1 MASCDVASS
10 ICQALNTGGGQKHGG
25 NAPAWAVGPGMQ
37 LEIFRAPALISIY
50 PSLGALGGGGVVW
63 ARSADLVVEGGL
75 SLGGGDTK
83 TIPPAKSSTACKT
96 SYLRDITTY
105 DRARLMPR
113 HPPHSTTST
122 TFNHIHH
129 IHHMQSVVP

>member
-1 MASCDVASS
+1 MPGPRS
-10 ICQALNTGGGQKHGG
+10 G

-75 SLGGGDTK
+75 SLGGFSCDFGGMQGTFAMSASSALGVCEA
-83 TIPPAKSSTACKT
+83 PPATSASIVRYARGDLGALLTPVGPGEYCSPRHRHPT
-96 SYLRDITTY
+96 YFEPSYLGLNG
-105 DRARLMPR
+105 AL
-113 HPPHSTTST
+113 
-122 TFNHIHH
+122 
-129 IHHMQSVVP
+129 